1 MNLKEIF
8 RIQNVLKK
16 NGYFDISRIAN
27 EIYEYSTLNNIP
39 IDSILKRISNQEP
52 WEYIRGFTEFRGRT
66 FLVTKNTLIPRVE
79 SEQLVDIAMEL
90 IEKENIKKVVDVGTG
105 SGCLIISIAEE
116 VEKEDIEYIGV
127 DISKEALKVAEKND
141 RKNKVV
147 FKQQDLVN
155 EDDLEDNTLIVANLP
170 YIPTGMYEKL
180 DRSVKDFEPK
190 LALDGGED
198 GLKYYKKLI
207 ELITNSGK
215 KILLLI
221 EIEPSTLEDLER
233 YLEDTPI
240 KIFRD
245 YRSQKR
251 FVLLHFS

>member
-8 RIQNVLKK
+8 RIQNVLKES
-16 NGYFDISRIAN
+16 GYFDISRIAK

-39 IDSILKRISNQEP
+39 LDSILERISNQEP
-52 WEYIRGFTEFRGRT
+52 WEYIRGFTEFRGKN
-66 FLVTKNTLIPRVE
+66 FLVTKDTLIPRIE

-90 IEKENIKKVVDVGTG
+90 VEKENVKKVIDVGTG

-116 VEKEDIEYIGV
+116 VNKDDIEYIGV

-141 RKNKVV
+141 RKNKVI
-147 FKQQDLVN
+147 FKQQDLIN
-155 EDDLEDNTLIVANLP
+155 ENDLEDSTLIVANLP

-180 DRSVKDFEPK
+180 ERSVKDFEPK

-198 GLKYYKKLI
+198 GLKYYKRLV
-207 ELITNSGK
+207 ELITNSEK

-221 EIEPSTLEDLER
+221 EIEPSTLEDLKQ

-245 YRSQKR
+245 YRSKER

>member
-8 RIQNVLKK
+8 RIQNVLKES
-16 NGYFDISRIAN
+16 GYFDISRIAK

-39 IDSILKRISNQEP
+39 LDSILERISNQEP
-52 WEYIRGFTEFRGRT
+52 WEYIRGFTEFRGKN
-66 FLVTKNTLIPRVE
+66 FLVTKDTLIPRIE
-79 SEQLVDIAMEL
+79 SEQLVDIAMDL
-90 IEKENIKKVVDVGTG
+90 IEKKDIKKVIDVGTG

-116 VEKEDIEYIGV
+116 VNKDDIEYIGV

-141 RKNKVV
+141 RKNKVI
-147 FKQQDLVN
+147 FKQQDLIN
-155 EDDLEDNTLIVANLP
+155 ENDLEDSTLIVANLP

-180 DRSVKDFEPK
+180 ERSVKDFEPK

-198 GLKYYKKLI
+198 GLLYYKKLV
-207 ELITNSGK
+207 ELITNSEK

-221 EIEPSTLEDLER
+221 EIEPSTLEDLKR

-245 YRSQKR
+245 YRSKER

>member
-8 RIQNVLKK
+8 RIQNVLKES
-16 NGYFDISRIAN
+16 GYFDISRIAK
-27 EIYEYSTLNNIP
+27 EIYEYSTLHNIP
-39 IDSILKRISNQEP
+39 LDSILKRISNLEP
-52 WEYIRGFTEFRGRT
+52 WEYIRGFTEFRGKN
-66 FLVTKNTLIPRVE
+66 FLVTKDTLIPRIE

-90 IEKENIKKVVDVGTG
+90 VEKENVKKVIDVGTG

-116 VEKEDIEYIGV
+116 TNKEDVEYIGV
-127 DISKEALKVAEKND
+127 DISKETLKVAEKND
-141 RKNKVV
+141 RKSTVV
-147 FKQQDLVN
+147 FKQQDLIH
-155 EDDLEDNTLIVANLP
+155 EDDLEDSTLIVANLP

-180 DRSVKDFEPK
+180 ERSVKDFEPK

-198 GLKYYKKLI
+198 GLLYYKKLVQ
-207 ELITNSGK
+207 LITNSEK

-221 EIEPSTLEDLER
+221 EIEPSTLEDLKQ

-245 YRSQKR
+245 YRSKER